1 MQPDQSQEAPEAI
14 SVAPVRM
21 LHYLEWKEE
30 EEEEENPG
38 KGPSRR
44 PLSLTPRKAKA
55 KPKREDDED
64 EEDIVTITT
73 RRLTVTEIQG
83 LRKDFAWHPN
93 ELTVTWLLQCWDNGA
108 NSVSLDSREA
118 RQLGSTAKDSAI
130 DRGISRCLDG
140 AFILWKCMLLAI

>member
-73 RRLTVTEIQG
+73 RPLKMTEIRYTPQER
-83 LRKDFAWHPN
+83 LCMA
-93 ELTVTWLLQCWDNGA
+93 LLVLNFLNCDHT
-108 NSVSLDSREA
+108 D
-118 RQLGSTAKDSAI
+118 TT
-130 DRGISRCLDG
+130 
-140 AFILWKCMLLAI
+140 